1 MFYYIWKKGEIFEAQ
16 CRSDIFGGKGEWE
29 CRLNGTA
36 KIWNNNKKMKERKQA
51 KKYAAYLHTPFL
63 LLYSD
68 ICDVYLGWS
77 GPILALEAWPDI
89 ILRNCEIDVKKIIGK
104 RFANKE
110 HGIPY
115 V

>member
-1 MFYYIWKKGEIFEAQ
+1 MFYYIWKKGEIFEAK

-68 ICDVYLGWS
+68 DVLYVMCIWGGPDRFWPLTLGQ
-77 GPILALEAWPDI
+77 ILFCGTANAAP
-89 ILRNCEIDVKKIIGK
+89 LRN
-104 RFANKE
+104 
-110 HGIPY
+110 
-115 V
+115 